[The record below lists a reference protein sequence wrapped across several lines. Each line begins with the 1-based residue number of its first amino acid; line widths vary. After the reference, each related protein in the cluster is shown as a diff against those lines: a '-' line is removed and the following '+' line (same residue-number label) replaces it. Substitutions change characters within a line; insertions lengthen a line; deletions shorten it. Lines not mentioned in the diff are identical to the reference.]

1 MAKRRKK
8 DAGAVDTQSGDEL
21 THNPFG
27 ALHDLQAPPAAP
39 QAEPDLAPAARA
51 PRSATDHDASL
62 HAAAKLVVR
71 RERAGRGGKTV
82 TRVSGL
88 PAGALPDFARRMKAA
103 LGCGATIEE
112 LDLLLLGDLVERA
125 ATWLEGE
132 GAPRVVRGN

>member
-1 MAKRRKK
+1 VARRRKK
-8 DAGAVDTQSGDEL
+8 DAVPVDTRSGGEL

-27 ALHDLQAPPAAP
+27 ALHDLQAPPSSP
-39 QAEPDLAPAARA
+39 QPNSDPAPAAQA
-51 PRSATDHDASL
+51 PRSATAHDAILS
-62 HAAAKLVVR
+62 AAKLVVR

-88 PAGALPDFARRMKAA
+88 PAGALPDVARRLKTA
-103 LGCGATIEE
+103 LGCGATFEE

-132 GAPRVVRGN
+132 GARRVVRGN